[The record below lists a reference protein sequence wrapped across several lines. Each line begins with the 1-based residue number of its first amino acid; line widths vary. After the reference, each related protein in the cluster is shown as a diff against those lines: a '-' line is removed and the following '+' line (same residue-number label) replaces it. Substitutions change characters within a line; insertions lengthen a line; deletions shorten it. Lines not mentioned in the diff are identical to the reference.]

1 VLFSRFTYQ
10 KIAIC
15 FSLAIYDGAPVT
27 STNGAVSG
35 LAANRK
41 DEDEGNHV
49 DLVEPDQSVLSI
61 V

>member
-1 VLFSRFTYQ
+1 VV
-10 KIAIC
+10 C
-15 FSLAIYDGAPVT
+15 FSLAVYDGASAA
-27 STNGAVSG
+27 STNGAFSG

-41 DEDEGNHV
+41 DEDEGSHV